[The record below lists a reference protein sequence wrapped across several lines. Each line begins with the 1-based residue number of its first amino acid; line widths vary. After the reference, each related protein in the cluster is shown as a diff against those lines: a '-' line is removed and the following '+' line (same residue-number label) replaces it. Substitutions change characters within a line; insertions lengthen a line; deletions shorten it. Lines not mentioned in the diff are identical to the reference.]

1 MFGTDKETKQDD
13 TAENLQKSGGL
24 ESQTANVNGENSL
37 MQMIMKDD
45 QDMKKLLGDNE
56 EDNPDDYFDS
66 VIIDGI

>member
-13 TAENLQKSGGL
+13 ATENLQKSRGP

-45 QDMKKLLGDNE
+45 QDMKRLLGENE

>member
-13 TAENLQKSGGL
+13 ALENLQKSGGP

-45 QDMKKLLGDNE
+45 QDMKRILGENE

>member
-1 MFGTDKETKQDD
+1 
-13 TAENLQKSGGL
+13 
-24 ESQTANVNGENSL
+24 

-45 QDMKKLLGDNE
+45 QDMKRLLGDND